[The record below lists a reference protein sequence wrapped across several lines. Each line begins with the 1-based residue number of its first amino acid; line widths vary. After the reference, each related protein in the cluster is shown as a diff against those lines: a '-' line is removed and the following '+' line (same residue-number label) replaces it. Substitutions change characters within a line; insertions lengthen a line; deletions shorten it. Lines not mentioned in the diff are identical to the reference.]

1 MLEIFKVVI
10 SQTVTL
16 FIFISLGYWLKKS
29 GKVTANFSKGL
40 SVSLVNVIGPMLT
53 IRTFANNFKVEAL
66 ADNAKLL
73 GVSLIVLII
82 CVAIGFPLA
91 WFFSRKNGALDRN
104 KFDVYTYSMTIT
116 NIGYFGYPLIEA
128 LFGEKMLA
136 NFMVFCIPFNM
147 FIYTFGIYILNPNKV
162 FSLKKLLN
170 IPMLAMVVGM
180 VLGLIDV
187 KFPVVI
193 KNVLASGG
201 DCQAPVAMLLT
212 GVVFATNNLKEMV
225 VAGKVYFA
233 YFLKLIV
240 IPLIAIFILTA
251 LKLPME
257 LSLCT
262 FVLIILPAGLNSIVF
277 PEAFGGDSRTGAQIC
292 FVSTIMCVITIPIM
306 LTLFSHLS
314 GIPIG

>member
-1 MLEIFKVVI
+1 MLEIFNVVI

-16 FIFISLGYWLKKS
+16 FIFISLGYWLKKT

-40 SVSLVNVIGPMLT
+40 SVLLVNVIIPMLT
-53 IRTFANNFKVEAL
+53 IRTFANNFKVEEL
-66 ADNAKLL
+66 FNNAKLL
-73 GVSLIVLII
+73 GVSVIVLVIS
-82 CVAIGFPLA
+82 VAIGFPLA
-91 WFFSRKNGALDRN
+91 AIFSRTKGVLDRN

-116 NIGYFGYPLIEA
+116 NLGYFGYPLIEA

-136 NFMVFCIPFNM
+136 SFMVFCIPFNM

-170 IPMLAMVVGM
+170 IPMLSMVVGM
-180 VLGLIDV
+180 VLGLVDI
-187 KFPVVI
+187 KFPEII

-212 GVVFATNNLKEMV
+212 GVVFASNNLKEMV
-225 VAGKVYFA
+225 VAGKVYLA
-233 YFLKLIV
+233 YILKLIV
-240 IPLIAIFILTA
+240 IPAFAIFVLTS
-251 LKLPME
+251 LKLSAE
-257 LSLCT
+257 LSLCI
-262 FVLIILPAGLNSIVF
+262 FVLISLPAGLNSIVF

-306 LTLFSHLS
+306 LTLFSHVS